1 MIKYPL
7 KLSHIA
13 KTAIW
18 GGNTLKEEW
27 GKSCEFKMLA
37 ESWELTVRENA
48 VSTIENGEYQNL
60 PLSEYL
66 QNTPDAISE
75 NNTENDRFP
84 LLIKLIDAAD
94 KLSIQV
100 HPDDGYAQKQ
110 NDLGKTEMWYIV
122 SAAPDAKII
131 YGLAD
136 YMEAEDFRALV
147 NANQTDKAL
156 KTVPVH
162 AGECYFIPA
171 GLVHAIGKGCLIAEI
186 QQNSDV
192 TYRVYDYDRRD
203 AEGNLRELHVRQA
216 LDVVR
221 SFSEQEIAALRFSR
235 FPKLT
240 SGECLAACEYFEV
253 HLLSLS
259 GFSEKLCAEG
269 DSFHSLLCIEG
280 NGSVIYGGVHYPI
293 SRGDSYFLPAGM
305 GDYTLC
311 GNAKILLSR
320 I

>member
-1 MIKYPL
+1 MIKYPM
-7 KLSHIA
+7 KLNYVA

-18 GGNTLKEEW
+18 GGNTLKDEW
-27 GKSCEFKMLA
+27 GKECEFQKLA
-37 ESWELTVRENA
+37 ETWELSVRENA
-48 VSTIENGEYQNL
+48 VSTIENGEHQGL

-66 QNTPDAISE
+66 QNTPDAIAE
-75 NNTENDRFP
+75 NSTEDGRFP

-100 HPDDGYAQKQ
+100 HPDDEYAKAQH
-110 NDLGKTEMWYIV
+110 DLGKNEMWYIV
-122 SAAPDAKII
+122 AAAPDAEIV
-131 YGLAD
+131 YGLTD
-136 YMEAEDFRALV
+136 YMTESDFRAMTLAGQV
-147 NANQTDKAL
+147 NKAL

-186 QQNSDV
+186 QQNSDI

-203 AEGNLRELHVRQA
+203 AEGNLRELHVQKA

-221 SFSEQEIAALRFSR
+221 AFSEQELHALRFSR
-235 FPKLT
+235 FPKL
-240 SGECLAACEYFEV
+240 SCGECLAACEYFEV
-253 HLLSLS
+253 HLLSL
-259 GFSEKLCAEG
+259 GGYSEVLCADGE
-269 DSFHSLLCIEG
+269 SFHSLLCIGGE
-280 NGSVIYGGVHYPI
+280 GSVIFGGIHYPL

-305 GDYTLC
+305 GNYTLC

>member
-1 MIKYPL
+1 MTKYPL
-7 KLSHIA
+7 KLSYYA

-18 GGNTLKEEW
+18 GGNILKEEW
-27 GKSCEFKMLA
+27 GKDCDFDRLA
-37 ESWELTVRENA
+37 ETWELTVRENA
-48 VSTIENGEYQNL
+48 VSIIENGEYAAL

-66 QNTPDAISE
+66 QNTQDAVGE
-75 NNTENDRFP
+75 KTAQDGRFP

-100 HPDDGYAQKQ
+100 HPDDEYAAKEK
-110 NDLGKTEMWYIV
+110 DLGKTEMWYIV
-122 SAAPDAKII
+122 SATPDAEIV

-136 YMEAEDFRALV
+136 YMDAGDFRSLV
-147 NANQTDKAL
+147 NAGQTNKAL

-162 AGECYFIPA
+162 AGECYFIPS

-203 AEGNLRELHVRQA
+203 ANGNLRELHVQKA

-221 SFSEQEIAALRFSR
+221 AFSEQEIAALRFSR

-240 SGECLAACEYFEV
+240 CGECLAACEYFEV
-253 HLLSLS
+253 HLVSLS
-259 GFSEKLCAEG
+259 GFSEKLCADGE
-269 DSFHSLLCIEG
+269 SFHSLICIEG
-280 NGSVIYGGVHYPI
+280 NGSVMFGGVHYPL

-305 GDYTLC
+305 GEYTLC